1 MTSVAA
7 RSTSY
12 GTETPL
18 PGQIWE
24 NGRMKEC
31 QEDAKKKGKEKLQE
45 KSGYSLQNTSN
56 CPLCDRL
63 LKVTKTKQSLG
74 NCEKEK
80 PVAVLSIIGEAKKYL
95 PNETIKTQLKSGLL
109 ELMNTTYIWIITE
122 GQDTCIGQIVEEVI
136 RENTDKSQSCC
147 IHKDGI
153 ARTNNKDG
161 ITILQ
166 PHKGNL
172 EVCIKEHLEIPL
184 IVMLVGGEEDS
195 FEAAMVNL
203 KRSFPVL
210 VIDGSGKAADFICKG
225 FRLRTNN
232 SSEEFKSELIEAAK
246 MLYGSNN
253 EEANTIQTKCEV
265 LITQL
270 QDEMAGNSKSVHMYS
285 VHDTTYTLDRT
296 IQDILFDVF
305 YLDEQNEDKLTDN
318 ILHFVDL
325 WNRPDIAEKEIF
337 KLENSKVLEKLQ
349 KKLCIKESKL
359 SKLFTNALKD
369 DRIELVR
376 QVLEYILDKELYKT
390 FLDHSLEGLYET
402 DGCLGKYIFPEL
414 KDKTLKQKR
423 IVDMINDA
431 VIKILGS
438 EEMKPFEKGDEIC
451 INDIFKHLFIWA
463 VLMNRRNLAMLFWK
477 RDGDYICSALFA
489 SSLAK
494 RLAENA
500 SAEAFMNEQTALWE
514 SSRQYEDLAYSVMTE
529 LYLNDR
535 KHARQLLVTEVKR
548 YNSTTIFKITE
559 KFTLMNFMGHAACQT
574 KLNKIWK
581 GQMKGDTSNLKA
593 IAFAVTL
600 LPILKW
606 DIMKLDKTAKRAK
619 VTQSESLGTKGQ
631 ENNTTC
637 SQFVPNWMRKIY
649 YFYNAPLIKFLF
661 SVLTYLA
668 MLVAFSMFVLTDLHP
683 TEEKFPSIYEYIV
696 YAWAASSLTE
706 EIRQAIAMKHFQSF
720 EWRQLTLNAMT
731 WFSFWTLFELMMYCM
746 FIMSVILRFTLSAV
760 DFHNARMMYAVTLGT
775 FIINSM
781 QFFLVSKQIGPKVI
795 MIGRMMFDVIFFILI
810 FAVFLFGFGV
820 IYQAT
825 MYPNTEPGFPLF
837 QNLVYMPYW
846 QLYGELFLEQFYGA
860 LPDDCTENVELYSN
874 GTMDRCPLRN
884 QINTFVLAVY
894 MVVTHIILVN
904 LLIAMFSHTFT
915 KVQDNNELVWKFH
928 RFSLIQEYYDRSSL
942 VPPFLILSHLKIFLL
957 YIKNRC
963 TGKRKN
969 KFKITETD
977 AENEKLAIL
986 QKDAVY
992 SHLNSSTRL
1001 RRRRA
1006 RNMDAEKDGFEASY
1020 EKDTDLSLQEQIN
1033 VLSSDVDLILKTV
1046 KQIMTT
1052 KQNVLI
1058 VEVPRGIHSE
1068 NINK

>member
-1 MTSVAA
+1 
-7 RSTSY
+7 
-12 GTETPL
+12 
-18 PGQIWE
+18 
-24 NGRMKEC
+24 
-31 QEDAKKKGKEKLQE
+31 
-45 KSGYSLQNTSN
+45 
-56 CPLCDRL
+56 
-63 LKVTKTKQSLG
+63 
-74 NCEKEK
+74 
-80 PVAVLSIIGEAKKYL
+80 
-95 PNETIKTQLKSGLL
+95 
-109 ELMNTTYIWIITE
+109 
-122 GQDTCIGQIVEEVI
+122 
-136 RENTDKSQSCC
+136 
-147 IHKDGI
+147 
-153 ARTNNKDG
+153 
-161 ITILQ
+161 
-166 PHKGNL
+166 
-172 EVCIKEHLEIPL
+172 
-184 IVMLVGGEEDS
+184 
-195 FEAAMVNL
+195 
-203 KRSFPVL
+203 
-210 VIDGSGKAADFICKG
+210 
-225 FRLRTNN
+225 
-232 SSEEFKSELIEAAK
+232 
-246 MLYGSNN
+246 
-253 EEANTIQTKCEV
+253 
-265 LITQL
+265 
-270 QDEMAGNSKSVHMYS
+270 
-285 VHDTTYTLDRT
+285 
-296 IQDILFDVF
+296 
-305 YLDEQNEDKLTDN
+305 
-318 ILHFVDL
+318 
-325 WNRPDIAEKEIF
+325 
-337 KLENSKVLEKLQ
+337 
-349 KKLCIKESKL
+349 
-359 SKLFTNALKD
+359 
-369 DRIELVR
+369 
-376 QVLEYILDKELYKT
+376 
-390 FLDHSLEGLYET
+390 
-402 DGCLGKYIFPEL
+402 
-414 KDKTLKQKR
+414 
-423 IVDMINDA
+423 
-431 VIKILGS
+431 
-438 EEMKPFEKGDEIC
+438 
-451 INDIFKHLFIWA
+451 
-463 VLMNRRNLAMLFWK
+463 MNRRNLAMLFWK

-548 YNSTTIFKITE
+548 YNSTTIFEITE

-986 QKDAVY
+986 EKDAVY

-1046 KQIMTT
+1046 KQIMET

-1058 VEVPRGIHSE
+1058 VEVPRDYILQCIPVQKDTYETWEEEKPVAFLSIVGGTNQYLPNETIKNQLKNGLQEIMETTRIWIKTDGENTSVGKIVEEFAKEEKNLTHATHLGQSDYVLEACITDHLKVPIIMIIIGGDENSFVTAMTYLKMNYPVLVLEGSGRAADFICKGYRLSTFRTSE
-1068 NINK
+1068 DKCVLSDTFISEMAEAAKYIYGFNQEERISEKVNCDKLANKLKRALGDKMEICMYHL